1 MGEEAFY
8 LEDLHFSAQNTHR
21 VPPVGHC
28 RIKEGSVVRDRRP
41 LYAQIAQRIRADFS
55 AQSTTET
62 VRLPGEMAL
71 AERYQVSRTT
81 IREAHRLL
89 EQEGSI
95 FARHGVGTFLSS
107 HVPGMTYTFDSLA
120 PGESALSSAAERMI
134 PTLIGCTMLP
144 MSRVLRMRFSWAGD
158 TLLRL
163 ERTHER
169 GGTPV
174 SYSIDVV
181 PAAFVGV
188 ALDEGTLDRPLDE
201 ILKLG
206 GFAAHHVDSLL
217 SAVMAPARV
226 LKEIPSFEGK
236 PVVRAQ
242 EIYYGP
248 RGQVLAICLNY
259 QDSSTLRFRIRRRVP

>member
-1 MGEEAFY
+1 VCHPSDIVESRRA
-8 LEDLHFSAQNTHR
+8 LSCAT
-21 VPPVGHC
+21 
-28 RIKEGSVVRDRRP
+28 GS

-107 HVPGMTYTFDSLA
+107 HVPGTTYTFDSLA

-188 ALDEGTLDRPLDE
+188 A
-201 ILKLG
+201 
-206 GFAAHHVDSLL
+206 S
-217 SAVMAPARV
+217 
-226 LKEIPSFEGK
+226 
-236 PVVRAQ
+236 
-242 EIYYGP
+242 
-248 RGQVLAICLNY
+248 
-259 QDSSTLRFRIRRRVP
+259 

>member
-1 MGEEAFY
+1 M
-8 LEDLHFSAQNTHR
+8 
-21 VPPVGHC
+21 
-28 RIKEGSVVRDRRP
+28 RDRRP
-41 LYAQIAQRIRADFS
+41 LYAQVAQKIRADFS

-62 VRLPGEMAL
+62 VRLPGESAL
-71 AERYQVSRTT
+71 AERYGVSRTT

-107 HVPGMTYTFDSLA
+107 HVPGTTYTFDTLT
-120 PGESALSSAAERMI
+120 PGESAVSSAVEPTI

-144 MSRVLRMRFSWAGD
+144 MSRVLRVRFSWAGD

-163 ERTHER
+163 ERTCER
-169 GGTPV
+169 SGKPV

-181 PAAFVGV
+181 PAAFVGG
-188 ALDEGTLDRPLDE
+188 ALDEGSLDKPLDE

-217 SAVMAPARV
+217 TAVMAPVRV
-226 LKEIPSFEGK
+226 LKEIPSFEGR
-236 PVVRAQ
+236 PVIRSQ
-242 EIYYGP
+242 EVYYGP
-248 RGQVLAICLNY
+248 RGQVLAICLSY
-259 QDSSTLRFRIRRRVP
+259 QDSTSMRFRIRRRVS